1 MTLQPHAI
9 AFRLKNLSENPFNYK
24 NSEKE
29 LVSIVRVLQE
39 LIKEGE
45 RRNPSNRKIA
55 KISAVLENIK
65 QKKDDLRN
73 NEMEQRQL
81 GFMRGVDLNKS
92 EIKDFKITNNT
103 IFFPLTAI
111 SGIGEKVAEKI
122 VNYRKEKS
130 LITSNWSEELK
141 ETLNTNHLEQLS
153 NLQKYDL
160 LINL

>member
-1 MTLQPHAI
+1 MTLRPHAI
-9 AFRLKNLSENPFNYK
+9 AFRLKNLSENPLNYK

-29 LVSIVRVLQE
+29 LVSIIRVLQE
-39 LIKEGE
+39 LIKEEE
-45 RRNPSNRKIA
+45 RRTLSNQKIA
-55 KISAVLENIK
+55 AISSALENVK
-65 QKKDDLRN
+65 QKKDDLRK
-73 NEMEQRQL
+73 NEMERRQL
-81 GFMRGVDLNKS
+81 GFVRGVDLNKS

-103 IFFPLTAI
+103 IYFPLTAI

-122 VNYRKEKS
+122 VNYRKEKGPV
-130 LITSNWSEELK
+130 TGNWSEELK